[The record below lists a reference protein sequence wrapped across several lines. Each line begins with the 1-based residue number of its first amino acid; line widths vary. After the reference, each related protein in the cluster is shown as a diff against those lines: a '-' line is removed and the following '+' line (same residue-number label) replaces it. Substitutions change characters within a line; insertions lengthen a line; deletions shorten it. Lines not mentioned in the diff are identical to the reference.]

1 MINKLIVANWKMNTT
16 IREAQILAKELVQ
29 HHKNHQHTQVVLCPP
44 TVNLSAVGEIIAGS
58 MIQLGAQNCYFES
71 KGAFTGEISPE
82 MLVAVGCNYVILG
95 HSERRHIFNESNT
108 MIQKKV
114 IAASNVGLIPI
125 ICIGETLEERQ
136 ANKTLMIIESQLR
149 DATQLL
155 FEKGIFNVV
164 IAYEPVWAIGT
175 GLSATPEQA
184 EEIHTFIRDANST
197 TYGNNTKQIPLLYG
211 GSVNESNAQ
220 SLLAQPNIDGFLV
233 GGASLKPESFLAI
246 CGAV

>member
-1 MINKLIVANWKMNTT
+1 MNRKHIVANWKMNTT
-16 IREAQILAKELVQ
+16 ISEARELAQNLASHEFPNAQI
-29 HHKNHQHTQVVLCPP
+29 VLCPP
-44 TVNLSAVGEIIAGS
+44 AVNLAIVAECIEGS
-58 MIQLGAQNCYFES
+58 KIQLGAQNCYYES

-82 MLVAVGCNYVILG
+82 MLVAVGCTYVILG
-95 HSERRHIFNESNT
+95 HSERRHIFNETNE

-114 IAASNVGLIPI
+114 IAAVSAGLIPI
-125 ICIGETLEERQ
+125 ICIGETLDERK
-136 ANKTLMIIESQLR
+136 AGKTLSVVETQLR
-149 DATQLL
+149 DATRLL
-155 FEKGIFNVV
+155 FDKGIFNII

-184 EEIHTFIRDANST
+184 EEIHTFIRNTST
-197 TYGNNTKQIPLLYG
+197 KDFGVITQQIPLLYG

-220 SLLAQPNIDGFLV
+220 SLLQKPNIDGFLV